1 MIKLFRRIRQQ
12 LLSENKF
19 TKYLLYAVG
28 EIVLV
33 IIGILIA
40 LGINEYV
47 KQQKKSELRSLY
59 IIQLDDEVDSNIQ
72 KLIDSKNR
80 TNTLIKDLDTLIYLL
95 AHEKYDNPKIATKSQ
110 TLYTLTTFHPIM
122 TTYENLKFS
131 GDLKLFDD
139 LNLRHAISKSYDTFS
154 GIETVELYDAKGV
167 RMYHENFLLPNVS
180 FWEMRTS
187 AKSYAKETYFQNFI
201 LSRSL
206 TLRQNKAAYENAI
219 EHLKQL
225 KATFAK
231 LKKDT
236 K

>member
-1 MIKLFRRIRQQ
+1 MIKFFRKIRKK
-12 LLSENKF
+12 LLTKNKV
-19 TKYLLYAVG
+19 TQYLLYAVG
-28 EIVLV
+28 EIVFV

-47 KQQKKSELRSLY
+47 KNQKKIELRNLY
-59 IIQLDDEVDSNIQ
+59 IIQLDDEANSNIK

-80 TNTLIKDLDTLIYLL
+80 TNAMIKDLDTLIYLL
-95 AHEKYDNPKIATKSQ
+95 ASEKYDSPQIAKKSN
-110 TLYTLTTFHPIM
+110 TLYTLETFHPIM

-154 GIETVELYDAKGV
+154 SIETVESYDAKGV

-187 AKSYAKETYFQNFI
+187 SKSYAKKIYFQNFI
-201 LSRSL
+201 LARSL
-206 TLRQNKAAYENAI
+206 TLRQKKAAYENSI
-219 EHLKQL
+219 DYLKQL

-231 LKKDT
+231 LKNDN
-236 K
+236 